1 MKKKQ
6 QKQQKNNYF
15 KKIIAIIIFISVTVQ
30 INIFIADSIKDYQH
44 QQKIKKEAA
53 LCPPDIC
60 TYTDDEYSVSELPDI
75 EILDIDV
82 KPIK

>member
-6 QKQQKNNYF
+6 QKQQKNNYI
-15 KKIIAIIIFISVTVQ
+15 KKFIAIIIFISVTVQ
-30 INIFIADSIKDYQH
+30 INIFIADGIKGYLH

-60 TYTDDEYSVSELPDI
+60 TYTDDEYFAPELPDL

>member
-6 QKQQKNNYF
+6 QKQQKNNYI
-15 KKIIAIIIFISVTVQ
+15 KKFIAMVIFISVTAQ
-30 INIFIADSIKDYQH
+30 INIFIADSIKDYRH

-60 TYTDDEYSVSELPDI
+60 TYTDDEYSMSELPDI